1 MRCQKRLTRFPSVDG
16 KKLMVPMV
24 SNLWLIHQDQP
35 KNQENFAGNKLGN
48 VMVMGEFSVVLSGNP
63 RVSYVIDCPFIIF
76 IDISYETWQFI
87 DNCGLAVSTQPSV
100 VPAATSWLRDS
111 RFVEYLKVTIKQLEQ
126 TQTEV
131 TSNSD

>member
-1 MRCQKRLTRFPSVDG
+1 M
-16 KKLMVPMV
+16 
-24 SNLWLIHQDQP
+24 
-35 KNQENFAGNKLGN
+35 E
-48 VMVMGEFSVVLSGNP
+48 MGEFSVVLSGNP

-76 IDISYETWQFI
+76 IDISFETWQFI

-111 RFVEYLKVTIKQLEQ
+111 RLVEYLKVTIKQLEQ